1 MNSYDLIRRPLVT
14 EKNTILAERNVYVF
28 EVVQAATKVEIR
40 NAVEKVFGVKVTGI
54 RTMICRDRQRRTA
67 KSMSR
72 VSYWKKA
79 LVQLAEG
86 QKIKLFEGA

>member
-1 MNSYDLIRRPLVT
+1 MNNYDLIRRPLVT
-14 EKNTILAERNVYVF
+14 EKNTYHAERNIYAF
-28 EVVQAATKVEIR
+28 EVTQAATKVEIR
-40 NAVEKVFGVKVTGI
+40 HAVEKVFGVKVVGV

-67 KSMSR
+67 KSLSR

-79 LVQLAEG
+79 LVELAEG